1 VLQAVYE
8 TMVSASSEKP
18 DPQRPLVQLER
29 VTVDFGRQR
38 VLRHIDLSIPQG
50 QTLAVIGESGCG
62 KTVLLKTIIGLLP
75 PTHGTVSFDGRDLAK
90 LGERELTRQRIRFG
104 FLFQQAALFDSM
116 TIAQNVA
123 FPLRQHSHKNSEEIR
138 RVVLARLAEVGLPE
152 TILGKKPAE
161 LSGGMRKRVGLA
173 RALALE
179 PEIILY
185 DEPTTGLD
193 PIMSDVINELILS
206 TRRQHPVTSIVVT
219 HDMRTAQKVADRVV
233 MLYPL
238 TRLRPDEPQI
248 LYDGPPDRI
257 EQAADS
263 RVSQFVRGEAGERL
277 MEMRQQNGR

>member
-1 VLQAVYE
+1 
-8 TMVSASSEKP
+8 MVSSATQITEP
-18 DPQRPLVQLER
+18 RNELIRLDRVDVQ
-29 VTVDFGRQR
+29 FGRQE
-38 VLRHIDLSIPQG
+38 VLRSINLAVPRG

-62 KTVLLKTIIGLLP
+62 KTVLLKTIIGLLLP
-75 PTHGTVSFDGRDLAK
+75 RNGEVFFDGRDLAT
-90 LGERELTRQRIRFG
+90 LSEQELTRERIRFG

-123 FPLRQHSHKNSEEIR
+123 FPLRQHSDKRPDEIR
-138 RVVLARLAEVGLPE
+138 SVVFARLAEVGLPE
-152 TILGKKPAE
+152 NILGKKPAE

-179 PEIILY
+179 PEVMLY

-238 TRLRPDEPQI
+238 SRLAADEPQI
-248 LYDGPPDRI
+248 LYDGPADQI
-257 EQAADS
+257 ERANDN
-263 RVSQFVRGEAGERL
+263 RVAQFVRGEAGERL
-277 MEMRQQNGR
+277 MEMRQRTGGESWTTE